1 ATGVEASPLAKK
13 LGVELDKAGRV
24 IVEKDL
30 SIPGHKNIFVIGDMA
45 AFYTSDGKQV
55 PAVAPAA
62 MQMAGTAVE
71 NILRDLLNK
80 PRKEFIY
87 IDKGSMA
94 TIGRNK
100 AIVEIG
106 KIKLSGFIAWLAW
119 LLVHLISLIG
129 FRNRL
134 RVLSDWIWAYFTRER
149 SAILI
154 TGDAE
159 ELQKLN
165 LQK

>member
-1 ATGVEASPLAKK
+1 
-13 LGVELDKAGRV
+13 
-24 IVEKDL
+24 
-30 SIPGHKNIFVIGDMA
+30 MA

-55 PAVAPAA
+55 PGVAPAA
-62 MQMAGTAVE
+62 IQMADTAVE
-71 NILRDLLNK
+71 NTLRDLLNK
-80 PRKEFIY
+80 PRKKFIY

-165 LQK
+165 LQR